1 LTAGLFATA
10 VWTLW
15 NNRNNKVWN
24 DVAESGRTLGFKAKQ
39 YWEEWIMVQNLQ
51 QHQLPIMQQQQT
63 TWDVPPY
70 GWLKCNVD
78 AGFHRELNKTSLG
91 WCLRD
96 HTGRFITAGTN
107 WIDGICS
114 IMEGEALA
122 LITTLHV
129 MIQKGVTHVI
139 IETDSK
145 SVVDAIIIFV
155 VVTSSL
161 VSLFHKLKYFAL

>member
-1 LTAGLFATA
+1 VVYNCAANNDVWQSAGLQDLVRAQIQHCSSAQAVILAICSGEDKLKAGLFATT

-51 QHQLPIMQQQQT
+51 QHQLPIMQQQPT

-91 WCLRD
+91 
-96 HTGRFITAGTN
+96 
-107 WIDGICS
+107 
-114 IMEGEALA
+114 
-122 LITTLHV
+122 
-129 MIQKGVTHVI
+129 
-139 IETDSK
+139 
-145 SVVDAIIIFV
+145 
-155 VVTSSL
+155 
-161 VSLFHKLKYFAL
+161 